1 LYQSETQAE
10 SATTIVRAKTSAP
23 VSGKYELK
31 LLGLTF
37 DEAQPL
43 IDEFIDDAVLAGL
56 HNLRI
61 VHGKGTGALR
71 SKVRSYLHTKRQVVS
86 IDTPPMNEGGS
97 GVTLV
102 RI

>member
-1 LYQSETQAE
+1 VVTGRTNATPQA
-10 SATTIVRAKTSAP
+10 R
-23 VSGKYELK
+23 YELK

-43 IDEFIDDAVLAGL
+43 IDEFLDDAVLAGL
-56 HNLRI
+56 HSLRI

-71 SKVRSYLHTKRQVVS
+71 NKVRDYLKRKKQVIS
-86 IDTPPMNEGGS
+86 LDTPSPGEGGS

-102 RI
+102 KI